1 MATDQKRRAINRL
14 ESRKQLRPM
23 LDQLY
28 DSGVEAAKEGKPVAW
43 CMVNFW
49 EGDPILKAMD
59 VAAIFPENYGTVCA
73 ATGAAQEYLGRSE
86 SEGFPSHL
94 CGYARNCFGY
104 TQKMTELGE
113 IPADA
118 PLGGMAKPTFML
130 SSGAACDARYK
141 WFQALRRYWDVPLWV
156 LELPHPGVNEIAME
170 GALDY
175 TIKYVVEELREFVNF
190 LERLLGRKMDW
201 DRLSEILDCQ
211 EKVFEVWGAANDLRT
226 AKPCPMHSRDF
237 WTMMVPAYYMADKKE
252 TIEAY
257 QAVYDEVKARVD
269 GGIGA
274 VPNEKY
280 RLAFAELPPWHSLDF
295 FDSLADRGWNFVTE
309 SMGYHPPKLTDR
321 EHVSDPLERI
331 ARLIFKSLAGLLMGR
346 KVAGERTIGGAQ
358 PYLDMVTKYQADGV
372 LFHPLLS
379 CRTATFYLTH
389 AANVLLERVNVPSF
403 FMQGDIVDL
412 TVFDPT
418 RALSEAEAF
427 EETMEHYREV
437 RKKEGLGW

>member
-23 LDQLY
+23 LNQLY
-28 DSGVEAAKEGKPVAW
+28 DSGTEAAKEGKPVAW

-73 ATGAAQEYLGRSE
+73 ATGTAQEYLGRSE
-86 SEGFPSHL
+86 GEGFPTHL

-104 TQKMTELGE
+104 TKKMIELGE
-113 IPADA
+113 IPAEA
-118 PLGGMAKPTFML
+118 PLGGMAKPDFML
-130 SSGAACDARYK
+130 SSGAFCDARYK
-141 WFQALRRYWDVPLWV
+141 WFQALRRYWDVPVWV

-190 LERLLGRKMDW
+190 LERLLGKKMDW
-201 DRLSEILDCQ
+201 DKLDELLDCQ
-211 EKVFEVWGAANDLRT
+211 EKVFEVWGAANDLRQ
-226 AKPCPMHSRDF
+226 AIPSPMHSRDF
-237 WTMMVPAYYMADKKE
+237 WTMMVPAYYMAEKKE

-295 FDSLADRGWNFVTE
+295 FDGLAERGWNFVTE
-309 SMGYHPPKLTDR
+309 SMGYHPPKLAGMER
-321 EHVSDPLERI
+321 VSDPLERI
-331 ARLIFKSLAGLLMGR
+331 ARIIFESLGGMMG
-346 KVAGERTIGGAQ
+346 KPGEGERSAGGAQ
-358 PYLDMVTKYQADGV
+358 PYLNMANEYKLDGM
-372 LFHPLLS
+372 LLHPLIS
-379 CRTATFYLTH
+379 CRTATFYLNH
-389 AANVLLERVNVPSF
+389 AANVLLERARVPSF

-412 TVFDPT
+412 TVFDPA